1 MTRTMNNETT
11 YYIAYNSTEY
21 ATALKRV
28 NNVRRARGKRFV
40 HTNSKKANRA
50 IESALS
56 AAYNMRVVV
65 SGRSQEEQGQCH
77 TVYPVAATIHPAI
90 RELIAS

>member
-1 MTRTMNNETT
+1 MTRTMNNITT
-11 YYIAYNSTEY
+11 YYLAYNSTEY

-50 IESALS
+50 IEATLS

-65 SGRSQEEQGQCH
+65 SGRSQEEQGNCH
-77 TVYPVAATIHPAI
+77 TVYPIAATA
-90 RELIAS
+90 RVA